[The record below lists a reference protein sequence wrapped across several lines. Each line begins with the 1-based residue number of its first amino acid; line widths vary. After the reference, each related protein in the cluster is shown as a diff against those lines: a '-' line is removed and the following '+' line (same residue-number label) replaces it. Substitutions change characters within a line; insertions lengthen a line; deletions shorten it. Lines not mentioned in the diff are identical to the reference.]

1 MESVLFA
8 NRLGPDQPLH
18 ARETMKILIC
28 SVPFRPSVGGIETV
42 SALLAAQFQRQ
53 GHTVTLVTQT
63 PHGLADDEP
72 YAVLRR
78 PGVWQ
83 LLQAV
88 RECDVVL
95 HNNISLRLA
104 WPLLML
110 RRPWVVAHH
119 TWIPRHGSGAWAGR
133 VKRAVLPWAHNV
145 AVSDALAADLP
156 PNTQV
161 IPNPYDC
168 GLFKCLPGVLRNR
181 ELVCVGRL
189 VSDKGVAVLLQA
201 LALLRQRGV
210 SPRLSIIGS
219 GPELAALHRLVQTLG
234 LQEQVRFAGSMVG
247 QDLVRALNAHRV
259 VVVPSVWEEPF
270 GLVALEAQ
278 ACGCVPV
285 VAASGGLP
293 QAAGPAGVVFAKGDP
308 AALADCLADVLS
320 GTAASASNPTKRE
333 GAAGSFPDARVLR
346 HLQQHHPESVAAAY
360 LQVLARAH
368 RTSSPLARAA

>member
-1 MESVLFA
+1 
-8 NRLGPDQPLH
+8 
-18 ARETMKILIC
+18 MKILMC
-28 SVPFRPSVGGIETV
+28 SVPFHPSVGGIETV
-42 SALLAAQFQRQ
+42 SALLAEQFHRQ

-63 PHGLADDEP
+63 PHSVADSQP

-78 PGVWQ
+78 PGAWQ

-88 RECDVVL
+88 RACDVVL

-104 WPLLML
+104 WPLLLL

-119 TWIPRHGSGAWAGR
+119 TWIPRHGRSAWAGR
-133 VKRAVLPWAHNV
+133 LKRAVLPWAQNV

-161 IPNPYDC
+161 IPNPYDRD
-168 GLFKCLPGVLRNR
+168 LFKCLPDVPRTR

-201 LALLRQRGV
+201 LALLRQRGR

-219 GPELAALHRLVQTLG
+219 GPELVALHQLVHTLG
-234 LQEQVRFAGSMVG
+234 LQAQVRFAGSLVG
-247 QDLVRALNAHRV
+247 QKLVHALNAHRV

-308 AALADCLADVLS
+308 AALADCLGGVLS
-320 GTAASASNPTKRE
+320 GIRSGPISGPISGSLTDVSREDGPGSAL
-333 GAAGSFPDARVLR
+333 GARVQR

-368 RTSSPLARAA
+368 RAPSPLARAA